1 MNELQRKLYNYI
13 LSAMR
18 GHDLTIA
25 DLRIVT
31 NQLEETYEEEAVLR
45 HLDGHIKPLDS
56 EP

>member
-13 LSAMR
+13 LSAMM
-18 GHDLTIA
+18 GHDLTIV

-31 NQLEETYEEEAVLR
+31 SQLEETYEKEAVLR
-45 HLDGHIKPLDS
+45 HLDGHVKPLDS